1 MPNFDGGHYFLT
13 AILPIDNGGVF
24 QHAGVVSSPVNLVRD
39 ALEALPTALQ
49 SPASVE
55 TGVQS
60 LFARSPHTLSLIH
73 I

>member
-49 SPASVE
+49 SPS
-55 TGVQS
+55 T
-60 LFARSPHTLSLIH
+60 H
-73 I
+73 